1 MTINSGMELK
11 HAQGMVARRE
21 VSASR
26 IGHAES
32 SHEAGALY
40 VSMTACVREVK
51 KHLDNILQRVS
62 NQSAGHANECLKLL
76 ATAEDWQKRAGDDL
90 SSWGLKKENM

>member
-26 IGHAES
+26 IGRAES

-40 VSMTACVREVK
+40 GVSRTGEKWK
-51 KHLDNILQRVS
+51 KQ
-62 NQSAGHANECLKLL
+62 
-76 ATAEDWQKRAGDDL
+76 ATTQE
-90 SSWGLKKENM
+90 